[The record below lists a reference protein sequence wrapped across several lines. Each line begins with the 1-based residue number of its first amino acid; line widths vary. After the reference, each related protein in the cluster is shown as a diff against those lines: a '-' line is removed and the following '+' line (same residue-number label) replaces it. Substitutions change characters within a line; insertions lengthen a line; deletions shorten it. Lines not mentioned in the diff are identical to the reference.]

1 MWNTATN
8 FRAWFCSWSFWQRGF
23 DNKEHYRDVPKIR
36 EGPQQ
41 VAVVNWF
48 IALVLITLLI
58 SIVYRSEAMV
68 WFIVLTRVSPATIDA
83 HMEAQLWC
91 VGWSPHAELI
101 MSASAA
107 ASSSSTASSTEAI
120 NYILL
125 LWNGLNTTK
134 ENNKTRMRENKHASL
149 ETTLVQNFAKWV
161 THQPTDWPVQCRV

>member
-8 FRAWFCSWSFWQRGF
+8 FRVWFCRWSFLQRGF
-23 DNKEHYRDVPKIR
+23 DNKEQYRDVPKIR

-48 IALVLITLLI
+48 IALLLITLLI
-58 SIVYRSEAMV
+58 SIVYRSAAVV

-107 ASSSSTASSTEAI
+107 ASSTASSTEAI
-120 NYILL
+120 NYISLS
-125 LWNGLNTTK
+125 WNGQNTAK
-134 ENNKTRMRENKHASL
+134 LAWGKTSLQASKL
-149 ETTLVQNFAKWV
+149 SQFESLPSEWL
-161 THQPTDWPVQCRV
+161 TDRCRA